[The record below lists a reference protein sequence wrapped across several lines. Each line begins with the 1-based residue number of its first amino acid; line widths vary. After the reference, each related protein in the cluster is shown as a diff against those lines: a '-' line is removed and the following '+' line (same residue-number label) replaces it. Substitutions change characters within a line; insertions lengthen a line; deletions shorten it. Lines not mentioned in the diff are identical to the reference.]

1 MLNAEHQRL
10 ELYFYDHDSILGE
23 RGVSE
28 GVQACG
34 HERQWVKW
42 EKTIHKSWLFTLSQ
56 DRRKKIKVQ

>member
-1 MLNAEHQRL
+1 VLNAEHQRL

-42 EKTIHKSWLFTLSQ
+42 EKKQSTKAGFLL
-56 DRRKKIKVQ
+56 